1 MAATSSRAESV
12 KRLQHI
18 FEANLIQRGFIF
30 YFTCKMCQSLGW
42 KDGCSG
48 KKMCGTYLY
57 GKMQEHFA
65 RSLEVN
71 GTSTGAV
78 QRC

>member
-1 MAATSSRAESV
+1 MAVTSSRTEYTNRV
-12 KRLQHI
+12 QNV

-48 KKMCGTYLY
+48 KKMCGPYLY
-57 GKMQEHFA
+57 DKMKDHFA
-65 RSLEVN
+65 RSLGVN
-71 GTSTGAV
+71 GTSTGAI
-78 QRC
+78 QRR